1 MNDGSSNEHTK
12 QNNDNDAAPI
22 TMSAAPVAPSSSKQ
36 SSSTQPSSS
45 SKLQS
50 ETDARPSTE
59 TQDDDVNDIYDD
71 DISSEHDTL
80 GLLWDDEP
88 NCGGV
93 LPNAERSIGTISAL
107 TTPELFPLNQ
117 IKIPSLE
124 YDPNRPGTAMVTI
137 GGGGSVN
144 NDIVAP
150 ADELQIVNFAAHLN
164 PNEDEVT
171 NEDRIDVAKKNLN
184 AGMKACDTTAYD
196 TAAMYFSA
204 GKKQL
209 GEYGWDI
216 DHDTMLKL
224 CSEGAFASYT
234 SGDFDTMNELLD
246 EVLGKEKLSV
256 KDKFRAYEVKILAEQ
271 GLGNYHDSIALGIDV
286 RKQLGLQ
293 TPKNK
298 KTSVLTILMGYM
310 KTMHGLGSRTV
321 EELAN
326 LPELTD
332 ERIIMGQRIL
342 ELMEISC
349 YQVSV
354 HDVYLMKK
362 TTYMKCWNFWHMA
375 PQTFAL
381 HVSVHCTKYRPNLP
395 CLPCLCSS

>member
-1 MNDGSSNEHTK
+1 MNADGSSNEHTK
-12 QNNDNDAAPI
+12 QKNNGVASI
-22 TMSAAPVAPSSSKQ
+22 TMPAEPVASLLSKQ
-36 SSSTQPSSS
+36 SSSTEQSSS
-45 SKLQS
+45 SRLQS
-50 ETDARPSTE
+50 EPTATRPAPTE
-59 TQDDDVNDIYDD
+59 TQEDDVNDIIDNDD
-71 DISSEHDTL
+71 DTEHDTL

-88 NCGGV
+88 NSGGV
-93 LPNAERSIGTISAL
+93 LPNADRSIGTVSAL

-117 IKIPSLE
+117 IKIPGLE
-124 YDPNRPGTAMVTI
+124 FDENRPGTAMVAI
-137 GGGGSVN
+137 GGGSVC

-150 ADELQIVNFAAHLN
+150 ADELQIINFAADLN
-164 PNEDEVT
+164 PNENEVT

-184 AGMKACDTTAYD
+184 AGMEACDKTAFD
-196 TAAMYFSA
+196 TAAMYFIA

-209 GEYGWDI
+209 GENGWDI

-224 CSEGAFASYT
+224 CSEGAHASYT
-234 SGDFDTMNELLD
+234 SGDFETMDELLN
-246 EVLGKEKLSV
+246 EILGKEELSI

-298 KTSVLTILMGYM
+298 KTSVLTILMGYV

-354 HDVYLMKK
+354 HDVYQK
-362 TTYMKCWNFWHMA
+362 
-375 PQTFAL
+375 
-381 HVSVHCTKYRPNLP
+381 
-395 CLPCLCSS
+395 